1 MKKILV
7 TGASSGIGRAIA
19 ELLVAQ
25 GHEVWGTSRATSMT
39 RCSSRWAS
47 PISTCGKINRMLV
60 EKNGSV
66 LRRFRLQ
73 EFSIFLQGWQF
84 THCQGTLSRP

>member
-25 GHEVWGTSRATSMT
+25 GYEVWGTSRATSMI

-47 PISTCGKINRMLV
+47 PISTCGKINRMLWKRTV
-60 EKNGSV
+60 VFRADSARKNLYLSKV
-66 LRRFRLQ
+66 DSLR
-73 EFSIFLQGWQF
+73 IANV
-84 THCQGTLSRP
+84 LSRP